1 MRSVT
6 VSARAGPAAS
16 TAPSAPDWPPR
27 RARLPLPNTSP
38 FARLPAVGAHCRRL
52 RITGRERDVLGDPI
66 CDAVCGC
73 ATRAGASR
81 CVTPVSESGAVPVR
95 SIFSVH
101 VWTARPQARADAEVL
116 ARRLHSR
123 PHVYRTTA
131 EAAAASS
138 RDRPSTA
145 SGFARVRRPPA
156 AALASAPSRLPLPR
170 AVRDHVRRSAVPL
183 KAVPRRLPRQW

>member
-1 MRSVT
+1 MRSVP
-6 VSARAGPAAS
+6 VSARARPAAS
-16 TAPSAPDWPPR
+16 TAPGAPDWSPR
-27 RARLPLPNTSP
+27 RARLPLRNPSS
-38 FARLPAVGAHCRRL
+38 FAGLPAVGAHRRRL

-101 VWTARPQARADAEVL
+101 AWAAGPQARADAEVR
-116 ARRLHSR
+116 ARRLPSR

-131 EAAAASS
+131 EAAAAS
-138 RDRPSTA
+138 RGDRPSAT

-156 AALASAPSRLPLPR
+156 AALAPAPSRLPLPR
-170 AVRDHVRRSAVPL
+170 AVRDHVRGSAVPL
-183 KAVPRRLPRQW
+183 TAVPCGLPRQR